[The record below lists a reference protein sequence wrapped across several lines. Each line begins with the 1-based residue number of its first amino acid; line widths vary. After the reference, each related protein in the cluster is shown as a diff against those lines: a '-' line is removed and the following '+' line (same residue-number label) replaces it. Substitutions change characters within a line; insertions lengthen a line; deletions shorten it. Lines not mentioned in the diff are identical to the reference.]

1 MGHLVAAVGTELAR
15 AYVTI
20 LPNMQGIAGQIG
32 AELNGSAVNREA
44 DKAGTSLG
52 GRMAGAFGTAMKAAG
67 VAVAAVGIAVA
78 GLAIK
83 GGIARQLQIEDAE
96 AKLKALG
103 HSTKAVGGIMDD
115 ALKAVKGTAFSMGEA
130 ATLAASAV
138 AAGVK
143 PGADLQRYLGLVGDA
158 AVVAGVG
165 MDEMGAIFSDVQTQG
180 SAGTEQLNMLAERGI
195 PIYQWLAKEYG
206 VTAAEMSKMVSN
218 GQVDAA
224 TYQKVIEDNI
234 GGAALKMGDTTR
246 GAFANMQAAMARL
259 GVVLTQWFFPLVK
272 DVFNNVTRVLD
283 ATAAF
288 LKPFS
293 DRFTE
298 AFQAKVGPMIS
309 AFGDGVVGVLTKV
322 GAAFTLFST
331 GDFTSEIGA
340 ALGVEEDSPLVS
352 VLMTIRDLV
361 TGPMAA
367 AFGVVS
373 GAIKSLWDILG
384 PTFAALGPQ
393 ILNLITTIS
402 PLHII
407 FQALQPVLPQI
418 GAAIMAVAQA
428 MSGVLAAILPVI
440 VSLIGTLVQ
449 ALSGALAVV
458 LPVIANLLTMVA
470 GVISTTLIALLPIV
484 VPLIQLVA
492 QAFTQLMPIISTL
505 VTFIGTTLSSVLQAL
520 MPTIIVLAQTVS
532 QILTIA
538 LATLLPVIQMVVT
551 VAVALINALLPL
563 VPALLNVV
571 NALLPLIP
579 VLLQLVTALFPVLN
593 QLILALLP
601 ILTGLVTLLVT
612 LLVPII
618 NKFAEAITWLV
629 GKITT
634 AVTWFVNLA
643 NQGASLLASL
653 STVWT
658 GIKNAANVAWTWIN
672 TYVFAPFGRA
682 ISGLVTAFQSAQTL
696 ISTAWNAIKN
706 AALIPVNFIITS
718 VYTNGIKA
726 LFDKVASSLGIGL
739 RLPTVNP
746 IGQGGYGAL
755 AGAFAD
761 GGVLPGY
768 TPGRDVHRFYSP
780 TGGRLDLSGGEA
792 IMRPEFTRAMGG
804 AAGIARL
811 NAYYSGKSGGAG
823 GGGGAAFK
831 DGGIWGWVKDK
842 VGGAWDFATN
852 AAGAAISF
860 MKDPIAGVLKVITK
874 PVEAILER
882 VGGGDLGQIVAGAPR
897 KILAEI
903 VNKATSI
910 FGEPRDD
917 SVPAGGSG
925 GMGGSAG
932 MGYQAMIATL
942 KNVLPGVAITSTY
955 RPGARTTFGN
965 LSMHGMGRAVDMAPS
980 MKAFNT
986 LDSMFGG
993 KSAELLYS
1001 PAGGRQIQRGRGGSF
1016 RGDTSG
1022 ATKAMHYNHVHWAMK
1037 NGGVF
1042 DNGGMLPPGGV
1053 AVNLSK
1059 RPEPVF
1065 SGDQWDTMKDSNRMP
1080 STIIVRVGDREFVG
1094 FVEDV
1099 ADDRIA
1105 ADKRELSGYRG
1116 FNV

>member
-1 MGHLVAAVGTELAR
+1 MGHLVAAAGTELAR

-20 LPNMQGIAGQIG
+20 LPQMPGIAARIG
-32 AELNGSAVNREA
+32 AGLNGSDVNREV
-44 DKAGTSLG
+44 DRAGSSLG
-52 GRMAGAFGTAMKAAG
+52 ARLAGGLSTALKATGA
-67 VAVAAVGIAVA
+67 AVAAVGLAVA

-83 GGIARQLQIEDAE
+83 GGISRQLQIEDAQK
-96 AKLKALG
+96 KLESLG
-103 HSTKAVGGIMDD
+103 HSTGTISKIMED
-115 ALKAVKGTAFSMGEA
+115 ALKSVKGTAFSMGDA

-143 PGADLQRYLGLVGDA
+143 PGAELQRYLSLVGDA

-165 MDEMGAIFSDVQTQG
+165 MDEMGSIFGKVQTQG
-180 SAGTEQLNMLAERGI
+180 AAYTEELNQLAERGI
-195 PIYQWLAKEYG
+195 PIYQWLAEEYG
-206 VTAAEMSKMVSN
+206 VTAVELRKMVAS

-224 TYQKVIEDNI
+224 TYQKVIEENI
-234 GGAALKMGDTTR
+234 GGAALKMGETTR
-246 GAFANMQAAMARL
+246 GAFSNMMAALSRV
-259 GVVLTQWFFPLVK
+259 GVQLTQWFFPLIK
-272 DVFNNVTRVLD
+272 TVFNSITGVLD
-283 ATAAF
+283 TATDI
-288 LKPFS
+288 LKPYSEAFAA
-293 DRFTE
+293 
-298 AFQAKVGPMIS
+298 AFQAKAGPAIV
-309 AFGDGVVGVLTKV
+309 AFGASVADVMGKV
-322 GAAFTLFST
+322 GAAFTLFKT
-331 GDFTSEIGA
+331 GDFTAEIGK
-340 ALGVEEDSPLVS
+340 ALEVEEDSPLVG

-361 TGPMAA
+361 TGPLAG
-367 AFGVVS
+367 AFAVV
-373 GAIKSLWDILG
+373 GAAIKSLWDILG

-393 ILNLITTIS
+393 ILELVSTIS

-428 MSGVLAAILPVI
+428 MSGVLATILPVI
-440 VSLIGTLVQ
+440 VSLVGTLVQ
-449 ALSGALAVV
+449 ALSGALATV
-458 LPVIANLLTMVA
+458 LPVIAGLLTMVA
-470 GVISTTLIALLPIV
+470 KVLSDTLIALLPIV

-505 VTFIGTTLSSVLQAL
+505 VTFIGTTLSGVLQAL

-532 QILTIA
+532 QILTLA
-538 LATLLPVIQMVVT
+538 LATLLPVIEMVVT
-551 VAVALINALLPL
+551 VAIALINALLPL
-563 VPALLNVV
+563 VPAILNVV
-571 NALLPLIP
+571 NSLLPLIP

-601 ILTGLVTLLVT
+601 ILTGLVTLLVS

-618 NKFAEAITWLV
+618 NAFATAIQWLV

-643 NQGASLLASL
+643 NQGASLLASMR
-653 STVWT
+653 TVWS
-658 GIKNAANVAWTWIN
+658 GIKNAAAAAWDWIGN
-672 TYVFAPFGRA
+672 YVFAPFKRGIDA
-682 ISGLVTAFQSAQTL
+682 LGQAFQSVRGV
-696 ISTAWNAIKN
+696 ISQAWNAIQN
-706 AALIPVNFIITS
+706 AALAPVNFIIQT

-726 LFDKVASSLGIGL
+726 LFDKVAGALGISL
-739 RLPTVNP
+739 RLPNVNT
-746 IGQGGYGAL
+746 IGGARGAL
-755 AGAFAD
+755 GGAYAD

-768 TPGRDVHRFYSP
+768 TPGRDVHQFYSA
-780 TGGRLDLSGGEA
+780 TGGSLALSGGEA

-811 NAYYSGKSGGAG
+811 NAYYSGKSGSG
-823 GGGGAAFK
+823 GGGQAFK

-860 MKDPIAGVLKVITK
+860 MKDPVAGALKIITK
-874 PVEAILER
+874 PVEALLNGI
-882 VGGGDLGQIVAGAPR
+882 GAGDVGQILAGAP
-897 KILAEI
+897 KAILKGI
-903 VNKATSI
+903 VEKATSI

-917 SVPAGGSG
+917 SEGTATGGG
-925 GMGGSAG
+925 GAN
-932 MGYQAMIATL
+932 MGYKAMMATL
-942 KNVLPGVAITSTY
+942 KNILPGVGITSTY

-980 MKAFNT
+980 MNAFNV
-986 LDSMFGG
+986 LNRLFPN
-993 KSAELLYS
+993 SAELLYS
-1001 PAGGRQIQRGRGGSF
+1001 PAGARQIQRGRGGSF

-1065 SGDQWDTMKDSNRMP
+1065 SGDQWDTMKDANRAP
-1080 STIIVRVGDREFVG
+1080 STMIVRVGDREFIG
-1094 FVEDV
+1094 YVEEI
-1099 ADDRIA
+1099 ADERID
-1105 ADKRELSGYRG
+1105 ADKRTMSGFRG
-1116 FNV
+1116 FHV

>member
-1 MGHLVAAVGTELAR
+1 MGHLVAAGTELAR

-20 LPNMQGIAGQIG
+20 LPQMPGLAARIG
-32 AELNGSAVNREA
+32 AGLNGSDVAREA
-44 DKAGTSLG
+44 DRAGTSLG
-52 GRMAGAFGTAMKAAG
+52 ARLAGGVSTALKATGA
-67 VAVAAVGIAVA
+67 AVAAVGLAVA

-83 GGIARQLQIEDAE
+83 GGIARQLQIEDAQK
-96 AKLKALG
+96 KLESLG
-103 HSTKAVGGIMDD
+103 HSTGTISKIMED
-115 ALKAVKGTAFSMGEA
+115 ALKSVKGTAFSMGDA

-143 PGADLQRYLGLVGDA
+143 PGAELQRYLSLVGDA

-165 MDEMGAIFSDVQTQG
+165 MDEMGSIFGKVQTQG
-180 SAGTEQLNMLAERGI
+180 AAYTEELNQLAERGI
-195 PIYQWLAKEYG
+195 PIYQWLAEEYG
-206 VTAAEMSKMVSN
+206 VTAVELRKMVAS

-224 TYQKVIEDNI
+224 TYQKVIEENI
-234 GGAALKMGDTTR
+234 GGAALKMGETTR
-246 GAFANMQAAMARL
+246 GAFSNMMAALSRV
-259 GVVLTQWFFPLVK
+259 GVQLTQWFFPLIK
-272 DVFNNVTRVLD
+272 TVFNSITGVLD
-283 ATAAF
+283 TATDI
-288 LKPFS
+288 LKPYSEAFAA
-293 DRFTE
+293 
-298 AFQAKVGPMIS
+298 AFQAKAGPAII
-309 AFGDGVVGVLTKV
+309 AFGASVADVMGKV
-322 GAAFTLFST
+322 GAAFTLFKT
-331 GDFTSEIGA
+331 GDFTAEIGK
-340 ALGVEEDSPLVS
+340 ALNVEEDSPLVS
-352 VLMTIRDLV
+352 VLMTIRDLI

-367 AFGVVS
+367 AFSVV
-373 GAIKSLWDILG
+373 GAAIKSLWDILG

-393 ILNLITTIS
+393 ILELVSTIS

-449 ALSGALAVV
+449 ALSGALATV
-458 LPVIANLLTMVA
+458 LPVIAGLLTMVA
-470 GVISTTLIALLPIV
+470 KVIADTLVALLPV
-484 VPLIQLVA
+484 VIPLIQLVA

-551 VAVALINALLPL
+551 VAIALINALLPL

-571 NALLPLIP
+571 NSLLPLIP

-618 NKFAEAITWLV
+618 NAFATAIQWLV

-643 NQGASLLASL
+643 NQGASLLASMRN
-653 STVWT
+653 VWT
-658 GIKNAANVAWTWIN
+658 GIKNAASAAWDWIGN
-672 TYVFAPFGRA
+672 HVFAPFKRGIDA
-682 ISGLVTAFQSAQTL
+682 LGTAFQSVKS
-696 ISTAWNAIKN
+696 IIGMAWNGIQN
-706 AALIPVNFIITS
+706 AALAPVNFIIQT

-726 LFDKVASSLGIGL
+726 LFDKVAGALGLSL
-739 RLPTVNP
+739 RLPNVNP
-746 IGQGGYGAL
+746 IGGGARGAL
-755 AGAFAD
+755 SGAFAS

-780 TGGRLDLSGGEA
+780 TGGQLDLSGGEA

-804 AAGIARL
+804 ARGIAQL
-811 NAYYSGKSGGAG
+811 NAYYSGKSGAA

-860 MKDPIAGVLKVITK
+860 MKDPVAGALKIITK
-874 PVEAILER
+874 PVEALLNGI
-882 VGGGDLGQIVAGAPR
+882 GAGDVGQILAGAP
-897 KILAEI
+897 KAILKGI
-903 VNKATSI
+903 VEKATSI

-917 SVPAGGSG
+917 SEGVATG
-925 GMGGSAG
+925 GGSAG
-932 MGYQAMIATL
+932 MGYKAMIATL
-942 KNVLPGVAITSTY
+942 KNVLPGVGITSTY

-980 MKAFNT
+980 MNAFNT
-986 LDSMFGG
+986 LNRLFPN
-993 KSAELLYS
+993 SAELLYS

-1065 SGDQWDTMKDSNRMP
+1065 SGDQWDTMKDSNRVP

-1099 ADDRIA
+1099 ADERIGA
-1105 ADKRELSGYRG
+1105 ADRTRSGYRG
-1116 FNV
+1116 FHV

>member
-1 MGHLVAAVGTELAR
+1 MGHLVAAGTELAR

-20 LPNMQGIAGQIG
+20 LPQMPGLAARIG
-32 AELNGSAVNREA
+32 AGLNGSDVTREA
-44 DKAGTSLG
+44 DRAGTSLG
-52 GRMAGAFGTAMKAAG
+52 ARLAGGVSTALKATGA
-67 VAVAAVGIAVA
+67 AVAAVGLAVA

-83 GGIARQLQIEDAE
+83 GGISRQLQIEDAQK
-96 AKLKALG
+96 KLESLG
-103 HSTKAVGGIMDD
+103 HSTSTVSGIMED
-115 ALKAVKGTAFSMGEA
+115 ALKAVKGTAFSMGDA

-143 PGADLQRYLGLVGDA
+143 PGAELQRYLSLVGDT
-158 AVVAGVG
+158 AVVAGVS
-165 MDEMGAIFSDVQTQG
+165 MDEMGSIFSDVQTQG
-180 SAGTEQLNMLAERGI
+180 TATTETLNQLAERGI
-195 PIYQWLAKEYG
+195 PIYQWLAEEYG
-206 VTAAEMSKMVSN
+206 VTAGEMSKMVSA
-218 GQVDAA
+218 GKVDAA
-224 TYQKVIEDNI
+224 TYQKVIEENI
-234 GGAALKMGDTTR
+234 GGAALKMGETTR
-246 GAFANMQAAMARL
+246 GAFSNMMAALSRV
-259 GVVLTQWFFPLVK
+259 GVQLTQWFFPLIK
-272 DVFNNVTRVLD
+272 TVFNSITGVLD
-283 ATAAF
+283 TATDI
-288 LKPFS
+288 LKPYSEAFS
-293 DRFTE
+293 A
-298 AFQAKVGPMIS
+298 AFQAKAGPAIV
-309 AFGDGVVGVLTKV
+309 AFGASVADVMGKV
-322 GAAFTLFST
+322 GAAFTLFKT
-331 GDFTSEIGA
+331 GDFTAEIGK
-340 ALGVEEDSPLVS
+340 ALQVEEDSPLVN
-352 VLMTIRDLV
+352 VLMTIRDLI
-361 TGPMAA
+361 TGPMAG
-367 AFGVVS
+367 AFAVV
-373 GAIKSLWDILG
+373 GAAIKSLWDILG

-393 ILNLITTIS
+393 ILELISTIS
-402 PLHII
+402 PLHLI

-440 VSLIGTLVQ
+440 VSLVGTLVQ
-449 ALSGALAVV
+449 ALSGALATV

-470 GVISTTLIALLPIV
+470 NVIASTLVALLPV
-484 VPLIQLVA
+484 VIPLIQLVA

-505 VTFIGTTLSSVLQAL
+505 VTFIGTTLSGVLQAL

-563 VPALLNVV
+563 VPAVLNVV

-653 STVWT
+653 RTVWT
-658 GIKNAANVAWTWIN
+658 GIKNAAAAAWDWIN
-672 TYVFAPFGRA
+672 AYVFAPFGRA
-682 ISGLVTAFQSAQTL
+682 ISALGSAFTSVKSIIAQ
-696 ISTAWNAIKN
+696 AWYAIQQ
-706 AALIPVNFIITS
+706 AALAPVNFIIQT

-726 LFDKVASSLGIGL
+726 LFDKVAGALGISL
-739 RLPTVNP
+739 RLPNVNP
-746 IGQGGYGAL
+746 IGMGARGVL
-755 AGAFAD
+755 AGAYAD

-780 TGGRLDLSGGEA
+780 TGGQLDLSGGEA

-811 NAYYSGKSGGAG
+811 NAYYSGKSGGG
-823 GGGGAAFK
+823 GGGQAFK

-860 MKDPIAGVLKVITK
+860 MKDPVAGALKIITK
-874 PVEAILER
+874 PVEALLNGI
-882 VGGGDLGQIVAGAPR
+882 GAGDVGQILAGAPR
-897 KILAEI
+897 AILKGI
-903 VNKATSI
+903 VDKATSI

-917 SVPAGGSG
+917 SEGTATG
-925 GMGGSAG
+925 GGSAG
-932 MGYQAMIATL
+932 MGYKAMIATL
-942 KNVLPGVAITSTY
+942 KNVLPGIGITSTY

-980 MKAFNT
+980 MNAFNV
-986 LDSMFGG
+986 LNRLFPN
-993 KSAELLYS
+993 SAELLYS

-1065 SGDQWDTMKDSNRMP
+1065 SGDQWDTMKDANRVP

-1099 ADDRIA
+1099 ADERIGA
-1105 ADKRELSGYRG
+1105 ANRTLSGYRG
-1116 FNV
+1116 FHV